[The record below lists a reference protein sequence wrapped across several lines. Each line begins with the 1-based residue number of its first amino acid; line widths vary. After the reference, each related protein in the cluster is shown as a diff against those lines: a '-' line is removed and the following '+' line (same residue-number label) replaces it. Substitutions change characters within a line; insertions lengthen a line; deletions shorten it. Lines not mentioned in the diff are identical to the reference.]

1 MIIKKCNGLRGFLI
15 PASVSVWVSCVSG
28 ANAWQQEYIAIDTKS
43 NTSERY
49 TWDSDHQPRYED
61 ILAERMKSSETPGG
75 LALNQGLA
83 PPDSGRGL
91 SVGWNYPLAN
101 GVTSGPVASQRSD
114 VLNDLADR
122 GRLGVKSG
130 AGFYD
135 YADGQGEV
143 KRRRRDELFQQLWTI
158 LKDN

>member
-1 MIIKKCNGLRGFLI
+1 MTAPISSWK
-15 PASVSVWVSCVSG
+15 
-28 ANAWQQEYIAIDTKS
+28 
-43 NTSERY
+43 TSHL
-49 TWDSDHQPRYED
+49 D
-61 ILAERMKSSETPGG
+61 
-75 LALNQGLA
+75 
-83 PPDSGRGL
+83 
-91 SVGWNYPLAN
+91 
-101 GVTSGPVASQRSD
+101 ASQRSD

-135 YADGQGEV
+135 YADGQGEA